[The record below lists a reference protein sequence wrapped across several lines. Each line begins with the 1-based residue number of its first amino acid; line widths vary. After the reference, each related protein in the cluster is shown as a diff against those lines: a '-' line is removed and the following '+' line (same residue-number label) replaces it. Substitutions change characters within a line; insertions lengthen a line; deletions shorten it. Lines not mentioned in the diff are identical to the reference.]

1 MPSKPASAEQINNAV
16 RTYDADEDEL
26 FVKRAQNGDMDAFE
40 ELVKKY
46 EGKVFGIASRML
58 AFGEDAK
65 DAAQESFI
73 KAYRSLKGFRGDSK
87 FSTWLYRI
95 TNNVCLD
102 YLRKRS
108 RSELSLDFEAGGNG
122 GGNGGGGELYKTVI
136 PADIDV
142 EATVEGNEFR
152 HLVQKA
158 INSLPAQHRAMIVMR
173 DVQYLSYI
181 EIAGLLGLP
190 EGTVKS
196 RLNRARRNLRTVFLG
211 LRELKEYI
219 DVK

>member
-1 MPSKPASAEQINNAV
+1 MSSKPASAEQFNNAIQ
-16 RTYDADEDEL
+16 TSGADEDEL
-26 FVKRAQNGDMDAFE
+26 FVKRSQNGDMDAFE
-40 ELVKKY
+40 KLVTKY
-46 EGKVFGIASRML
+46 EGKVFAIASRML

-65 DAAQESFI
+65 DAAQEAFI
-73 KAYRSLKGFRGDSK
+73 KAYRSLNGFRGDSK

-102 YLRKRS
+102 YLRKRG
-108 RSELSLDFEAGGNG
+108 RRELPLEFDAGAGEADT
-122 GGNGGGGELYKTVI
+122 YKTEI
-136 PADIDV
+136 PADIDIEAEV
-142 EATVEGNEFR
+142 EKNEFR
-152 HLVQKA
+152 ALVQKA
-158 INSLPAQHRAMIVMR
+158 INCLPAQHRIMIVMR

-196 RLNRARRNLRTVFLG
+196 RINRARSNLRTVFLN
-211 LRELKEYI
+211 LRELKDYI